1 MRMGIFD
8 EITVQMKDAL
18 RAQETARLTTL
29 RSIRASFLNEMK
41 KDNAASLTDE
51 TCVDLLRRLEKQ
63 RKESIEAFEA
73 VGRTEQAAA
82 ETAELAVIRQFLP
95 SLADEET
102 TRRWVKE
109 VIAATGASGGK
120 DVGRV
125 MGAVMKAHRGEVDGT
140 LARQVAAELLGD

>member
-1 MRMGIFD
+1 MGIFD

-73 VGRTEQAAA
+73 AGRTEQAAA
-82 ETAELAVIRQFLP
+82 ETAELVVIRQFLP

-109 VIAATGASGGK
+109 VIAATGASGAK

-140 LARQVAAELLGD
+140 LARQVAAELLG

>member
-73 VGRTEQAAA
+73 AGRTEQAAA

-109 VIAATGASGGK
+109 VIAATGASGAK

-140 LARQVAAELLGD
+140 LARQVAAELLG